1 MTPPRG
7 VCYTKSGMKNTEQRI
22 NNIIG
27 QLNGIKKML
36 QNEKHG
42 CFDLIVQLKAVK
54 SAMSS
59 LMQKMVAEEM
69 DSCWREGKK
78 DQQNKVEKIL
88 KELIN

>member
-7 VCYTKSGMKNTEQRI
+7 VCYNKLYMKNSEQRI

-36 QNEKHG
+36 QSSDHG
-42 CFDLIVQLKAVK
+42 CLDLIIQLKAVK

-69 DSCWREGKK
+69 DNCWREGQK
-78 DQQNKVEKIL
+78 DKQNKVEKIL